1 MNTNQTFTDSLSRS
15 FEMLKMTLADLSDA
29 DLLVRPAP
37 GANHG
42 AWQLGHLATSE
53 ARIVAAARGGAAP
66 ELPAGFADRFKKD
79 AARSDDAAAFPKKQ
93 ELLDTFAKVRA
104 ASVEWARTL
113 TPEQMDQDSPESI
126 RAFCPKVGH
135 VPGMLVEHAA
145 MHLGQFQVLR
155 RKLGKPVLF

>member
-1 MNTNQTFTDSLSRS
+1 MNTNQTFTDSLSRN

-37 GANHG
+37 GANHA
-42 AWQLGHLATSE
+42 AWQLGHLATAE
-53 ARIVAAARGGAAP
+53 ARMVAGAKGVAP

-79 AARSDDAAAFPKKQ
+79 AAGSDDASAFPKKQ
-93 ELLDTFAKVRA
+93 ELLDIFAKVRR
-104 ASVEWARTL
+104 ASIEWAKTL
-113 TPEQMDQDSPESI
+113 TSQQLDQDAPETI

-135 VPGMLVEHAA
+135 IPGVLAEHAA